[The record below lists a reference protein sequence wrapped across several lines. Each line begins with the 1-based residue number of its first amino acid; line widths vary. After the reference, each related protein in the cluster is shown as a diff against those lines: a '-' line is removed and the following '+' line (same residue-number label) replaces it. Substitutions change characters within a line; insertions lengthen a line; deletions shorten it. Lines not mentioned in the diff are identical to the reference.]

1 MSVLGIIVEYNPFH
15 NGHLHLIKE
24 ATKKENFQGII
35 CVMSGNFLQRG
46 EPALCHKWARAE
58 MALAAGADLIIELP
72 FCFAVRSAYYFAR
85 GGVSLLAS
93 TGIVSHIAFGS
104 ESGDLEKLNTLADY
118 WQEETPLFKSRL
130 KHYLDQGLNFPA
142 ARSRALEDIL
152 DEQEDL
158 KDFIKNPNDI
168 LGVEYL
174 RNIKE
179 KKLDI
184 KPIVIKRTGSGY
196 HSTELGKIASA
207 TAIRQALKNNLPLS
221 RIKESLPE
229 TSFKILKT
237 EIEKGYAPVFEEE
250 LGNLILFKLRTMPE
264 KDLINIYEI
273 KEGLEGRFKKAAF
286 KSADIEELRQNI
298 KTKRYSMTRINR
310 TLLYALFDFTW
321 KQAQLFDEYGPQY
334 IRILGFSETGQKL
347 LKKIKKTSPLPV
359 ISRGSEVKKALTKSE
374 NPVLREMLSLDVKA
388 GNIYSLLY
396 PRINLRQ
403 GGQDFTAEVVR
414 KG

>member
-15 NGHLHLIKE
+15 NGHLHLINE
-24 ATKKENFQGII
+24 ARKKENFEGII
-35 CVMSGNFLQRG
+35 CIMSGNFLQRG

-58 MALAAGADLIIELP
+58 MALSAGADLIIELP

-85 GGVSLLAS
+85 GGISLLAS

-104 ESGDLEKLNTLADY
+104 ESCDTQKLNTLAEY
-118 WQEETPLFKSRL
+118 WLEESTEFKSKLRY
-130 KHYLDQGLNFPA
+130 YLDQGLNFPS
-142 ARSRALEDIL
+142 ARSRALEDII
-152 DEQEDL
+152 DEKDSL

-179 KKLDI
+179 KKLNI
-184 KPIVIKRTGSGY
+184 TPMVIKRTGSGY

-207 TAIRQALKNNLPLS
+207 TAIRQALKNKVPLEKI
-221 RIKESLPE
+221 RESLP
-229 TSFKILKT
+229 TASFDILKE
-237 EIEKGYAPVFEEE
+237 EIEKGYAPVLEEE

-264 KDLINIYEI
+264 KNLINIYEV
-273 KEGLEGRFKKAAF
+273 KEGLEGRFLKAAF
-286 KSADIEELRQNI
+286 QSATVEELRHHI

-310 TLLYALFDFTW
+310 TLLYALLDFTW
-321 KQAQLFDEYGPQY
+321 EQAQLFDEYGPQY

-347 LKKIKKTSPLPV
+347 LKKIKKTSPLPI
-359 ISRGSEVKKALTKSE
+359 ISRGSEVKRALIKNE
-374 NPVLREMLSLDVKA
+374 NPVLREMLSLDIKA

-396 PRINLRQ
+396 PDIKLRK
-403 GGQDFTAEVVR
+403 GGQDFKEEVVR
-414 KG
+414 VK